1 VRSEVALP
9 LRKHFDVESAA
20 AYLGISK
27 AYLEYYLEEGM
38 LRHALDMHESQQT
51 LVVYLRDLP
60 DETRDNILGLRG
72 QNPDLGKLWTIKLAA
87 KVPRHAC
94 PEFLYVTNQQMAL
107 FQISEEFG
115 SKEDQRCFLL
125 SDLDREPLTLWRDGR
140 LHAEWLWK
148 LTGSTLAGISVT
160 REELD
165 RLSSLPEDSE
175 SAPTIEPETK
185 AEEPERFQ
193 GPFVEPSKKTNDT
206 AITMVTYGNRYF
218 KEKNEI
224 PTLDQF
230 IVYLIDHGSEIDFRR
245 LNPEKNT
252 NKGDR
257 EYWLNGEVVKY
268 RSLKYRFNTY
278 LRSDNDQN

>member
-1 VRSEVALP
+1 MALP

-27 AYLEYYLEEGM
+27 ADLEYYLEEGT
-38 LRHALDMHESQQT
+38 LRHALAMHDSQQT

-60 DETRDNILGLRG
+60 DETRDNILGMRG
-72 QNPDLGKLWTIKLAA
+72 QSPDLGKLHAIKLAA

-94 PEFLYVTNQQMAL
+94 PEFLYVTNQQMAR
-107 FQISEEFG
+107 FQVSEEFG

-125 SDLDREPLTLWRDGR
+125 SDLDGEPLTLWRDGR

-165 RLSSLPEDSE
+165 RLSSPAEDSE

-185 AEEPERFQ
+185 ADEPKSPQ
-193 GPFVEPSKKTNDT
+193 AAFVLPNKPDET
-206 AITMVTYGNRYF
+206 AITLVDYGNRYF

-230 IVYLIDHGSEIDFRR
+230 IVYLSAHGSEIDFRR

-252 NKGDR
+252 NKGDMR
-257 EYWLNGEVVKY
+257 YSLNGKLLAY
-268 RSLKYRFNTY
+268 RNMKRRFNTY
-278 LRSDNDQN
+278 LPSDNDQN

>member
-1 VRSEVALP
+1 MRPEVALP
-9 LRKHFDVESAA
+9 RRKHFDVESAA

-27 AYLEYYLEEGM
+27 ADLEYYLEEGM
-38 LRHALDMHESQQT
+38 LRHALDMHDSQQT

-60 DETRDNILGLRG
+60 DETRDNILGMRG
-72 QNPDLGKLWTIKLAA
+72 QSPDLVKLQAIKLAR

-94 PEFLYVTNQQMAL
+94 PEFLYATNQQMAR
-107 FQISEEFG
+107 FQVSEEFG

-125 SDLDREPLTLWRDGR
+125 SDLDGEPLTLWRDGR

-165 RLSSLPEDSE
+165 RLSSPAEDSE

-193 GPFVEPSKKTNDT
+193 GPFVGPPKKTNDT

-230 IVYLIDHGSEIDFRR
+230 IVYL
-245 LNPEKNT
+245 L
-252 NKGDR
+252 
-257 EYWLNGEVVKY
+257 
-268 RSLKYRFNTY
+268 
-278 LRSDNDQN
+278 